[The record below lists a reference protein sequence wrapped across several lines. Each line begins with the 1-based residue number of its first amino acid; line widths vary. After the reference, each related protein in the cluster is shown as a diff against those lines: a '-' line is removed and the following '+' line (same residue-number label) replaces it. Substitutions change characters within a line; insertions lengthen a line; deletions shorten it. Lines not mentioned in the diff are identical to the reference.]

1 MTNRNSSRAAFIF
14 LVTTSVLMIFPFYWT
29 ISSSLKLESGILASP
44 PQWWPNPITFANY
57 TKLFLHI
64 PNFAL
69 YFLNSIIVTLTITLS
84 QVFLSTL
91 AGYAFAKLKFP
102 GRDVIFFIMLL
113 GMMIPLQVNLIPLY
127 KIMDF
132 FHWLDTYWALIVP
145 NAVSIFNVFLM
156 RQYMLSLPNDLF
168 EAARI
173 DGCPEFF
180 IFFKIALPLSLAG
193 TTTLIIFS
201 VMNSWN
207 SFLWPRIVTNTEAL
221 FVLPVGLSQ
230 IQMKST
236 INHGEIL
243 AGTTLTALPLIILF
257 MFMQKYFIE
266 GMTAGA
272 IKE

>member
-1 MTNRNSSRAAFIF
+1 M
-14 LVTTSVLMIFPFYWT
+14 VFPFYWT

-156 RQYMLSLPNDLF
+156 RQYMLCLLYTSP
-168 EAARI
+168 
-173 DGCPEFF
+173 
-180 IFFKIALPLSLAG
+180 
-193 TTTLIIFS
+193 
-201 VMNSWN
+201 
-207 SFLWPRIVTNTEAL
+207 
-221 FVLPVGLSQ
+221 SQ
-230 IQMKST
+230 RD
-236 INHGEIL
+236 
-243 AGTTLTALPLIILF
+243 
-257 MFMQKYFIE
+257 
-266 GMTAGA
+266 
-272 IKE
+272 